1 MPPSEKNYTDQEP
14 VSDSNLEEEEAVSE
28 MVNEEIPD
36 EIMEGSGEP
45 TSVERN
51 PGPASAQKLVINDRV
66 VGDPDTE
73 IKEEE
78 PEFEVPESVSIE
90 PVPVKQQAPSKAEE
104 TAEMLRSVIQVWPI
118 SQLLSVCIFVLKII
132 DLPREQE

>member
-1 MPPSEKNYTDQEP
+1 MPPSEKNNTDQEP
-14 VSDSNLEEEEAVSE
+14 VTDSNLEEGEAVSE

-36 EIMEGSGEP
+36 EIMER
-45 TSVERN
+45 SVERN
-51 PGPASAQKLVINDRV
+51 QAPDYAQKLVINDRV

-78 PEFEVPESVSIE
+78 PKFEVPESLSIE

-104 TAEMLRSVIQVWPI
+104 TAEMLRSVIQVWPNT
-118 SQLLSVCIFVLKII
+118 QLLSVCIFVFV
-132 DLPREQE
+132 

>member
-1 MPPSEKNYTDQEP
+1 MQVFFSTATHAPELEIALPPSEKNNTDQEP
-14 VSDSNLEEEEAVSE
+14 VTDSNLEEEEAVSE

-36 EIMEGSGEP
+36 EIMESSGEL

-51 PGPASAQKLVINDRV
+51 QDPDYAQKLVINDRA

-78 PEFEVPESVSIE
+78 PEFEVPESLSIE

-104 TAEMLRSVIQVWPI
+104 TAEMLRSVIQV
-118 SQLLSVCIFVLKII
+118 
-132 DLPREQE
+132 